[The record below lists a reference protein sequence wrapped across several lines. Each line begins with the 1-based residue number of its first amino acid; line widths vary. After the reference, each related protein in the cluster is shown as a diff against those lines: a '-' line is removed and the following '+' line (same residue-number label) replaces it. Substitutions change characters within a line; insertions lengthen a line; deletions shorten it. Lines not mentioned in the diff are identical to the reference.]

1 MLQIYGI
8 KNCDSVKKALKF
20 FKEHSINYELIDFKS
35 TPVHCD
41 KITSWL
47 NHVEMKVLLNSRGTT
62 YRTLQIKTL
71 DLDDNAKKQY
81 LCEHNML
88 IKRPVV
94 EYKDQVL
101 VGFNLKE
108 YEGVFL

>member
-1 MLQIYGI
+1 MVQVYGI

-20 FKEHSINYELIDFKS
+20 FKEHDIAYELTDFKT
-35 TPVHCD
+35 TPIGCD
-41 KITSWL
+41 KVSSWL
-47 NHVEMKVLLNSRGTT
+47 NHIEIKILLNSRGTT
-62 YRTLQIKTL
+62 YRTLQMKTL
-71 DLDDNAKKQY
+71 NLDDSAKKQY

-94 EYKDQVL
+94 EYKKQIL